1 MEKNKTA
8 EKYLTQ
14 TVTAKWDIIFGAL
27 VAVGVILFLVGWGW
41 GYYFSIPAVFVGAAG
56 FFLARSQRV
65 SDDDYQGL
73 LDHIL
78 VDNRIEKTAKP
89 GALMLTSYVMKDS
102 RIARGIDRALRSDI
116 YFMAEFGFGGGS
128 CRIVTH
134 TVDIA
139 KATVA
144 ESRYTVPVAEKP
156 RIEAETVETRLGP
169 VTQSYLVFDNESIRL
184 PVDTSSAD
192 VDEVMAKFG
201 R

>member
-27 VAVGVILFLVGWGW
+27 GAVGVILFLVGWGW

-56 FFLARSQRV
+56 FILARSQRV

-128 CRIVTH
+128 CRIVMLMYGKEASNRKQEIDRQH
-134 TVDIA
+134 
-139 KATVA
+139 
-144 ESRYTVPVAEKP
+144 YTIPNQRPKDKHCGK
-156 RIEAETVETRLGP
+156 I
-169 VTQSYLVFDNESIRL
+169 
-184 PVDTSSAD
+184 
-192 VDEVMAKFG
+192 
-201 R
+201 

>member
-56 FFLARSQRV
+56 FILARSQRV

-102 RIARGIDRALRSDI
+102 RIARHRQGAAQRHIFYGGVWLRRRIVPHRNAHGRYRKSNGCREQIYRA
-116 YFMAEFGFGGGS
+116 GGG
-128 CRIVTH
+128 
-134 TVDIA
+134 
-139 KATVA
+139 KA
-144 ESRYTVPVAEKP
+144 EDR
-156 RIEAETVETRLGP
+156 G
-169 VTQSYLVFDNESIRL
+169 
-184 PVDTSSAD
+184 
-192 VDEVMAKFG
+192 
-201 R
+201 